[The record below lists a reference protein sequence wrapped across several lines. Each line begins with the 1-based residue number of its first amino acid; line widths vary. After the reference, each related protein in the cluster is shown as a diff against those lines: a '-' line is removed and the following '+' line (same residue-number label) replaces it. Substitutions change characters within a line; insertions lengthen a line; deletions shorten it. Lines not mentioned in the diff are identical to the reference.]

1 MMLGMIAVII
11 TCSGAM
17 IRFDN
22 LHYDLG
28 HYLCAKPAPTD
39 IVIVAI
45 DEASLRQIGRWP
57 WSRTVHADLVSNL
70 KQARAKAIGLDIIF
84 AEPELNQPEADL
96 ALAQALQQAG
106 NVVLP
111 ELLEAPYAKGPIKHS
126 LPVAILADS
135 AAALGRVHVP
145 LDVDGIARSIY
156 LWEGLGGS
164 RTQHFS
170 QAVLQLS
177 LIHISGNLLAQGDK
191 LSTGQYSVAKLRF
204 ADDSVVVVQQNSNIE
219 IHASY
224 QIAGRET
231 YVTLLK
237 LNRGRTEIGANPSHT
252 IGNSLQ
258 VETPS
263 AIAAVRGTQ
272 FRVAADGDIAL
283 QETLDGQVAFSGA
296 EHGVLQ
302 TVLLA
307 KGYGSVI
314 EKNQA
319 PLAPIVLPEVPNVSG
334 LPSQLEQVD
343 VAFELKPRP
352 GDTAFVSQ
360 LARDA
365 EFTQIIQQQTTPA
378 MPTTKVLLGALV
390 DGQYFLRLRAQES
403 HGLQGQDAIHAF
415 TVKAR
420 PIAILELL
428 EPAAVGISSAPIT
441 FCLLYT
447 SRCV

>member
-1 MMLGMIAVII
+1 M
-11 TCSGAM
+11 
-17 IRFDN
+17 
-22 LHYDLG
+22 
-28 HYLCAKPAPTD
+28 
-39 IVIVAI
+39 
-45 DEASLRQIGRWP
+45 
-57 WSRTVHADLVSNL
+57 
-70 KQARAKAIGLDIIF
+70 
-84 AEPELNQPEADL
+84 
-96 ALAQALQQAG
+96 
-106 NVVLP
+106 
-111 ELLEAPYAKGPIKHS
+111 
-126 LPVAILADS
+126 
-135 AAALGRVHVP
+135 
-145 LDVDGIARSIY
+145 
-156 LWEGLGGS
+156 
-164 RTQHFS
+164 
-170 QAVLQLS
+170 
-177 LIHISGNLLAQGDK
+177 
-191 LSTGQYSVAKLRF
+191 AKLRF
-204 ADDSVVVVQQNSNIE
+204 ADDSVVDVQQNSNIE
-219 IHASY
+219 IRASY

-441 FCLLYT
+441 FKWTPNPQNAIYT
-447 SRCV
+447 LQIAQDAQFDNKVYEGMTTATQLTLQKKFADEHLKGGQYFWRVISATATSASRAQSKTVSKVGQFLR